1 MSVQFQDATGEDEG
15 SLFETAADFF
25 SLLALAAIYA
35 VITFGA
41 AAGERSAVDVQGG
54 QAAGV
59 AASVEP
65 GIFYIAF
72 ETAGDSLRV
81 TIIQPTAAGLK
92 QRLYDPRRV
101 DPARAIEEIRNDMAQ
116 AGNIKRVRC
125 KLDRQEDRPEA
136 LTMFLLLLRSLQADG
151 FVVEAG
157 V

>member
-1 MSVQFQDATGEDEG
+1 MSTQFPDAGGEDEG

-35 VITFGA
+35 VITFGT
-41 AAGERSAVDVQGG
+41 AAGERSGVDVKGG

-59 AASVEP
+59 TASVEP
-65 GIFYIAF
+65 DIFYIAF
-72 ETAGDSLRV
+72 ESAGDSLRI
-81 TIIQPTAAGLK
+81 TIIQPTTAGLK
-92 QRLYDPRRV
+92 QHLYDPKRV
-101 DPARAIEEIRNDMAQ
+101 DPARAVEEIRNDLAL